1 MSVRSERRI
10 ALRAKLIEVAS
21 KQIATNGLNDVTAR
35 SVAKEADCA
44 VGSIYTIFE
53 DLDALFIAVN
63 MQSFE
68 LLAGK
73 VARKMVEDEP
83 ETPTDRLKVLAHSY
97 FEFVQ
102 SQQNLWMALFQVDMG
117 SESDAPKDY
126 TNLVQSLLS
135 LIGAPLSEI
144 SPDSSPEV
152 IDTRARALFS
162 SVHGIILLG
171 IEGRLSAVSKEN
183 ITEMIDYLVENVS

>member
-1 MSVRSERRI
+1 MSVRAERRT
-10 ALRAKLIEVAS
+10 ALRAKLIEVTS
-21 KQIATNGLNDVTAR
+21 KQIAKNGLRNVTAR
-35 SVAKEADCA
+35 SVASEADCA

-68 LLAGK
+68 MLAGK
-73 VARKMVEDEP
+73 VARKMIEEEP
-83 ETPTDRLKVLAHSY
+83 ETPTERLKVLAHSY

-102 SQQNLWMALFQVDMG
+102 SQQNLWKALFQIDMG
-117 SESDAPKDY
+117 AESDAPKDY
-126 TNLVQSLLS
+126 KDLVRSLLS
-135 LIGAPLSEI
+135 LIGAPLLEI
-144 SPDSSPEV
+144 SPDSSPKQ

-171 IEGRLSAVSKEN
+171 IEGRLSAVSTEN
-183 ITEMIDYLVENVS
+183 IGEMIDYLVETVS

>member
-1 MSVRSERRI
+1 MSVRAERRA

-21 KQIATNGLNDVTAR
+21 SQIAKEGLKNVTAR
-35 SVAKEADCA
+35 SVAQEADCA

-68 LLAGK
+68 MLAGK
-73 VARKMVEDEP
+73 VARKMIEQEP
-83 ETPTDRLKVLAHSY
+83 ETPTERLKVLAHSY

-102 SQQNLWMALFQVDMG
+102 NQKNLWKALFQIDMG
-117 SESDAPKDY
+117 VEGEVPQDY
-126 TNLVQSLLS
+126 AHLVNSLLQ

-144 SPDSSPEV
+144 SPDSPPEV
-152 IDTRARALFS
+152 IGTRARALFS

-171 IEGRLSAVSKEN
+171 TEGRLSAVSSEN
-183 ITEMIDYLVENVS
+183 IGEMIDYLIENVS